1 MKNLCKIRKNTG
13 DPANRYDKD
22 EVDEMIMLIRDSF
35 IPAYKHV
42 CISHVEISPY
52 NFESR
57 DRGTKLRVTVS
68 TVLVCFFQ
76 IKPPHRFHF
85 LFLQDESLDVNRLLI
100 DVDKGNFVV
109 PEDFSVKFFCKISV
123 DASGKCKIFRPCM
136 NSQLFCKF
144 PQAGCEWFIACLN
157 VTGGRRIVF
166 SGERIFAHCAFL
178 HQNLKMFVFPAND
191 PDMSCSMADSFRVCK
206 GAGNDFPGRLS
217 LFIYDI
223 QIFHVRPPVRDFV
236 IGNYMS
242 FCIMM

>member
-13 DPANRYDKD
+13 DPANRYNKD

-76 IKPPHRFHF
+76 IKPLHRFHF
-85 LFLQDESLDVNRLLI
+85 LFLQDECLDVNRLLI

-123 DASGKCKIFRPCM
+123 DAAGKCKIFRLCM

-157 VTGGRRIVF
+157 VTGGRSIVF
-166 SGERIFAHCAFL
+166 SGKRIFVHRALL
-178 HQNLKMFVFPAND
+178 HQNLKTTVCLTDD
-191 PDMSCSMADSFRVCK
+191 PDMSRPMTNSLCVGEC
-206 GAGNDFPGRLS
+206 AGDDFSGWLPFL
-217 LFIYDI
+217 IYNV
-223 QIFHVRPPVRDFV
+223 QIFHVRPPV
-236 IGNYMS
+236 
-242 FCIMM
+242 